1 MPELDSLPPLASSGS
16 LVDRIHEALGAAIIS
31 GGLDPGTRLRE
42 IPLAKHF
49 GVSTTPLREALRRLD
64 FEGLIDLH
72 PRRGAVVVDLDP
84 ATVAQLYEIRAILE
98 TGAVRRAAEA
108 GHREADLAPLLALM
122 TEASHVLHEPAQ
134 VAFNQIDVRLHRALN
149 ELSGNPELA
158 ALAERT
164 HRRIQAVRVRCAV
177 HLPGRPALSHAQH
190 QVVIGAVRDGDP
202 DRAEAAV
209 RAHVE
214 SVRDSVLGVLSALP
228 RR

>member
-1 MPELDSLPPLASSGS
+1 MLDSLPPLAQTGS
-16 LVDRIHEALGAAIIS
+16 LVDRIHEALCAAILS

-72 PRRGAVVVDLDP
+72 PRRGAVVVDLAP

-98 TGAVRRAAEA
+98 TGAVRRAAQAKDED
-108 GHREADLAPLLALM
+108 RDLAPVRALM
-122 TEASHVLHEPAQ
+122 TEASHVLHEPSQ
-134 VAFNQIDVRLHRALN
+134 VEFNQIDVRLHRALN
-149 ELSGNPELA
+149 EVSGNPELA
-158 ALAERT
+158 GLAERI

-190 QVVIGAVRDGDP
+190 QAVIDAVRDGDP
-202 DRAEAAV
+202 DRAEAAL
-209 RAHVE
+209 REHIE
-214 SVRDSVLGVLSALP
+214 SVKESVLEVLS